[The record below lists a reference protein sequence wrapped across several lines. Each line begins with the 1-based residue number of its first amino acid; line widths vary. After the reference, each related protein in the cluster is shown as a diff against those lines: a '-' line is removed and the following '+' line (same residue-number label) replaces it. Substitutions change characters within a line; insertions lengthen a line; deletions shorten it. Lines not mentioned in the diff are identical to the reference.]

1 MRFGDNTDDDS
12 GTDNGDGSGEKRA
25 HRKAGELLSFIP
37 KTYSLKCDGRIEA
50 VQVYGI
56 QKRYRPEKHYVFILK
71 ITRENER
78 EATFLFRY
86 NDLYFYMRRPQAR
99 HDIEWPFTP
108 PPKKYIFCKFL
119 SFNFWPFFTGLL
131 LLKVVILLWL
141 LTLGQHYF
149 WRGYD
154 WLLLNLV
161 VNPVNP
167 RLHGSYFD

>member
-1 MRFGDNTDDDS
+1 MRFGENTDDDS

-25 HRKAGELLSFIP
+25 SKKAGELLSFIP

-86 NDLYFYMRRPQAR
+86 RDCRKTR
-99 HDIEWPFTP
+99 H
-108 PPKKYIFCKFL
+108 PKYHVPNPNLATIF
-119 SFNFWPFFTGLL
+119 G
-131 LLKVVILLWL
+131 ILM
-141 LTLGQHYF
+141 
-149 WRGYD
+149 
-154 WLLLNLV
+154 V
-161 VNPVNP
+161 
-167 RLHGSYFD
+167 